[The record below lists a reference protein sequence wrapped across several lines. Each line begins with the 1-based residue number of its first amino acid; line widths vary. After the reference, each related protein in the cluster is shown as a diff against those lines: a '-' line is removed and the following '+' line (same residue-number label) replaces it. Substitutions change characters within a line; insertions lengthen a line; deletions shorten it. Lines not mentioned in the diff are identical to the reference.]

1 MMCLVRLNNTMKR
14 LLMSMAIIIS
24 LMIPVKANSE
34 IDPNYDWDNDQEYQN
49 LAEDF
54 RNYTTCQAIH
64 QNLARFVTI
73 NYGVGSNLGYPAEW
87 LEQQRLLLEN
97 ANTQEI
103 IYGDKTERTMMQ
115 LMMRYQLPYQI
126 LDAQR
131 NQNQAGTTQSIMFA
145 IAPGSKD
152 PTVAS
157 NVIKGILT
165 ESSNCQA
172 YQEKGDYV
180 E

>member
-34 IDPNYDWDNDQEYQN
+34 IDPNYDWDNDVIYQS

-54 RNYTTCQAIH
+54 RTYTVCQSIH

-87 LEQQRLLLEN
+87 LEQQRSLLSNILAQDSIFADKIVLVITELMQKYNFEYQTLDFQLREN
-97 ANTQEI
+97 QT
-103 IYGDKTERTMMQ
+103 K
-115 LMMRYQLPYQI
+115 
-126 LDAQR
+126 
-131 NQNQAGTTQSIMFA
+131 TTQSIIIA
-145 IAPGSKD
+145 ISMSIEDPSKS
-152 PTVAS
+152 TL
-157 NVIKGILT
+157 VIKGLLT
-165 ESSNCQA
+165 ESQRCRS
-172 YQEKGDYV
+172 YESKYIY

>member
-1 MMCLVRLNNTMKR
+1 MKR
-14 LLMSMAIIIS
+14 FVLSMILLFTFLLPAKV
-24 LMIPVKANSE
+24 LAKYDA
-34 IDPNYDWDNDQEYQN
+34 NYDWENDQTYQA

-54 RNYTTCQAIH
+54 RKYSVCQAIYR
-64 QNLARFVTI
+64 NLSVFIAI
-73 NYGVGSNLGYPAEW
+73 NYGVGDNLNYPEEV

-97 ANTQEI
+97 ANTQEM

-115 LMMRYQLPYQI
+115 LIMRYQFPYQM
-126 LDAQR
+126 LDSQR
-131 NQNQAGTTQSIMFA
+131 TKNQAGTTQSIMFA

-157 NVIKGILT
+157 NIIRGLLT
-165 ESSNCQA
+165 ESSNCKA

>member
-1 MMCLVRLNNTMKR
+1 MRRFILSMI
-14 LLMSMAIIIS
+14 LLSTFLLPAKV
-24 LMIPVKANSE
+24 LAKYDA
-34 IDPNYDWDNDQEYQN
+34 NYDWDNDQTYQA

-54 RNYTTCQAIH
+54 RKYSVCQAIYR
-64 QNLARFVTI
+64 NLSVFIAI
-73 NYGVGSNLGYPAEW
+73 NYGVGDNLNYPSEV
-87 LEQQRLLLEN
+87 LDQQRLLLEN
-97 ANTQEI
+97 ANTQEM

-115 LMMRYQLPYQI
+115 LMMRYQLPYQM

-131 NQNQAGTTQSIMFA
+131 TQNQASTTQSIMFA

-157 NVIKGILT
+157 NVIKGLLT

>member
-1 MMCLVRLNNTMKR
+1 MKR
-14 LLMSMAIIIS
+14 LIVSTII
-24 LMIPVKANSE
+24 LFMLLIPSKVLAQS
-34 IDPNYDWDNDQEYQN
+34 DTNYDWDNDERYQA

-54 RNYTTCQAIH
+54 REYSVCQAIYR
-64 QNLARFVTI
+64 NLSVFVAI
-73 NYGVGSNLGYPAEW
+73 NYGVGDNLGYPAEW

-97 ANTQEI
+97 ANTQEALFGEKAEKTI
-103 IYGDKTERTMMQ
+103 IQ
-115 LMMRYQLPYQI
+115 LMLTYKFSYQM

-131 NQNQAGTTQSIMFA
+131 TKNQANTTQSIMFA

-152 PTVAS
+152 PAVAS
-157 NVIKGILT
+157 RIIKGILE

-172 YQEKGDYV
+172 YEEKGDYA

>member
-1 MMCLVRLNNTMKR
+1 MKR
-14 LLMSMAIIIS
+14 FVLLMILLFTFLLPAKV
-24 LMIPVKANSE
+24 LAKYDA
-34 IDPNYDWDNDQEYQN
+34 NYDWDNDQTYQA

-54 RNYTTCQAIH
+54 RRYSVCQAIYR
-64 QNLARFVTI
+64 NLSVFIAI
-73 NYGVGSNLGYPAEW
+73 NYGVGDNLNYPEEV

-97 ANTQEI
+97 ANTQEMI
-103 IYGDKTERTMMQ
+103 FGDKTERTMMQ
-115 LMMRYQLPYQI
+115 LIMRYQFPYQM
-126 LDAQR
+126 LDSQR
-131 NQNQAGTTQSIMFA
+131 TKNQAGTTQSIMFA

-157 NVIKGILT
+157 NIIRGLLT
-165 ESSNCQA
+165 ESSNCKA

>member
-1 MMCLVRLNNTMKR
+1 MKR
-14 LLMSMAIIIS
+14 LIVSTII
-24 LMIPVKANSE
+24 LFMLLIPSKVLAQS
-34 IDPNYDWDNDQEYQN
+34 DTNYDWDNDQRYQA

-54 RNYTTCQAIH
+54 REYSVCQAIYR
-64 QNLARFVTI
+64 NLSVFVAI
-73 NYGVGSNLGYPAEW
+73 NYGVGDNLGYPAEW

-97 ANTQEI
+97 ANAQEI
-103 IYGDKTERTMMQ
+103 VYGDKTERTMMQ
-115 LMMRYQLPYQI
+115 LIMRYQFPYQM

-131 NQNQAGTTQSIMFA
+131 TKNQAGTTQSIMFA

-152 PTVAS
+152 PTIAS
-157 NVIKGILT
+157 NIIKGILE

-172 YQEKGDYV
+172 YEEKGDYA

>member
-1 MMCLVRLNNTMKR
+1 MRRFILSMI
-14 LLMSMAIIIS
+14 LLSTFLLPATVS
-24 LMIPVKANSE
+24 AKYDA
-34 IDPNYDWDNDQEYQN
+34 NYDWDNDQTYQA

-54 RNYTTCQAIH
+54 RKYSVCQAIYR
-64 QNLARFVTI
+64 NLSVFIAI
-73 NYGVGSNLGYPAEW
+73 NYGVGDNLNYPSEV
-87 LEQQRLLLEN
+87 LDQQRLLLEN
-97 ANTQEI
+97 ANTQEM

-115 LMMRYQLPYQI
+115 LMMRYQLPYQM

-131 NQNQAGTTQSIMFA
+131 TQNQASTTQSIMFA

-157 NVIKGILT
+157 NVIKGLLT

>member
-1 MMCLVRLNNTMKR
+1 MRRFILSMI
-14 LLMSMAIIIS
+14 LLSTFLLPATVS
-24 LMIPVKANSE
+24 AKYDS
-34 IDPNYDWDNDQEYQN
+34 NYDWDNDQTYQA

-54 RNYTTCQAIH
+54 RKYSVCQAIYR
-64 QNLARFVTI
+64 NLSVFIAI
-73 NYGVGSNLGYPAEW
+73 NYGVGDNLNYPSEV

-97 ANTQEI
+97 ANTQEM

-115 LMMRYQLPYQI
+115 LMTRYQFPYQM
-126 LDAQR
+126 LDSQR
-131 NQNQAGTTQSIMFA
+131 TQNQAGTTQSIMFA

-157 NVIKGILT
+157 NIIRGLLT

>member
-1 MMCLVRLNNTMKR
+1 MRRFILSMI
-14 LLMSMAIIIS
+14 LLSTFLLPAKV
-24 LMIPVKANSE
+24 LAKYDA
-34 IDPNYDWDNDQEYQN
+34 NYDWDNDQTYQA

-54 RNYTTCQAIH
+54 RKYSVCQAIYR
-64 QNLARFVTI
+64 NLSVFIAI
-73 NYGVGSNLGYPAEW
+73 NYGVGDNLNYPSEV

-97 ANTQEI
+97 ANTQEM

-115 LMMRYQLPYQI
+115 LMMRYQLPYQM

-131 NQNQAGTTQSIMFA
+131 TQNQAGTTQSIMFA

-152 PTVAS
+152 PTIAS
-157 NVIKGILT
+157 NIIRGLLT

-172 YQEKGDYV
+172 YQEQGDYV